1 MEEDGGGNSVWG
13 GGDGEEEGK
22 GGTGRWK
29 MGKKEM
35 EIG

>member
-1 MEEDGGGNSVWG
+1 MLWG

-22 GGTGRWK
+22 GGTGKWK